1 MKKVFLFIILL
12 IFFWAC
18 RKDVGKPRWDI
29 DILAPILKTS
39 ISIKDIVPDSISTT
53 DNDGLISL
61 IYSNLLY
68 AFTLDTA
75 FKIPDTSLTYSA
87 KLDNI
92 SIDDIVVTNRTS
104 LGDIALN
111 DQQNGSGDLYNTIMN
126 AHNTGT
132 PAVIDPIAQQEYT
145 NLTVDATQ
153 YFQTVTL
160 IDGYIDFYIDNQLP
174 IDVTNIVIELK
185 NQNSGTIVLQDTIP
199 MVASHTNL
207 TVTNS
212 LAGKTVE
219 GMMLGTV
226 KIESPGSY
234 GNQVVIDTAMA
245 MTTTVT
251 IRDIKI
257 ASATAIFP
265 TQEVINQKEEAS
277 IDDNNFKLTKL
288 KAKSGQI
295 KIDVY
300 NTLEQDFS
308 FDYKMPG
315 ATLSGNEL
323 QISGNIPP
331 ANSGVPGIYTTTKDI
346 SGYDLN
352 MQGISFVEQIY
363 GDLNGNGFIDADTVN
378 TFYYELIGRID
389 SNGNLVSISLNDS
402 VYIVM
407 SLQNVVPE
415 YAEGYLGQQSFA
427 VADTSDFEISDI
439 FDNSAISIN
448 QAKLS
453 LSVRNQVGVEG
464 SVRINNLTAVNSNI
478 NSQVTLNSTITA
490 NPFIISKPTNTFDIN
505 TNVTPTT
512 TNFELNQNNSNIT
525 DLINIYPDKIYYD
538 IEVLTNPNNP
548 PSATNI
554 LDDFIY
560 YGDSVTTYINAEI
573 PLSLIAKNLFLSDT
587 ANYNLTEEDI
597 KNVNGGNLNLYIDN
611 DFPIESKVQL
621 YLLDA
626 NFNIY
631 DSLLILQQN
640 ILPAGIIQNSIYT
653 QQKRTKITIPVSVSK
668 LQEIVNSS
676 RILINVEFNTK
687 PENIYVKIYDF
698 YKMNFKIVADFNY
711 SINK

>member
-1 MKKVFLFIILL
+1 MKKLYIFILL
-12 IFFWAC
+12 IIFFLSC
-18 RKDVGKPRWDI
+18 RKDTGKPKWDI
-29 DILAPILKTS
+29 DVLAPILKTS
-39 ISIKDIVPDSISTT
+39 VSIKDIVPDSISVT
-53 DNDGLISL
+53 DTKGLVSL
-61 IYSNLLY
+61 VYSDLLY

-92 SIDDIVVTNRTS
+92 NLDDIIVTNRTS

-132 PAVIDPIAQQEYT
+132 PAVIDPISQQEYT
-145 NLTVDATQ
+145 DLNIDASQ

-160 IDGYIDFYIDNQLP
+160 IDGYIDFNIDNQLP
-174 IDVTNIVIELK
+174 IDVTNIILELK
-185 NQNSGTIVLQDTIP
+185 NQNNGDIILQDTIP
-199 MVASHTNL
+199 MVASHSNIS
-207 TVTNS
+207 VTNS

-219 GMMLGTV
+219 SIMLGTV

-234 GNQVVIDTAMA
+234 GNQVIIDTSMA
-245 MTTTVT
+245 MTTTIT

-257 ASATAIFP
+257 SSATAIFP
-265 TQEVINQKEEAS
+265 TQEVINKKEEAS
-277 IDDNNFKLTKL
+277 IDDNNFKLTKV

-315 ATLSGNEL
+315 ATISGSEL

-331 ANSGVPGIYTTTKDI
+331 ANSGTPGLYSTTKDI

-352 MQGISFVEQIY
+352 MQGIGFLEQIY

-402 VYIVM
+402 VYVVM
-407 SLQNVVPE
+407 TLQNVVPE
-415 YAEGYLGQQSFA
+415 YAEGYLGQQTTSI
-427 VADTSDFEISDI
+427 ADSSDFNISDI
-439 FDNSAISIN
+439 FDNSAIKIN

-453 LSVRNQVGVEG
+453 LSVRNQIGAEA
-464 SVRINNLTAVNSNI
+464 SVKINNLTSI
-478 NSQVTLNSTITA
+478 NTLASTQAILNSTVTV
-490 NPFIISKPTNTFDIN
+490 NPFIITKPVNPFNIN
-505 TNVTPTT
+505 TNVTPTV
-512 TNFELNQNNSNIT
+512 TNFELTQNNSNIT
-525 DLINIYPDKIYYD
+525 ELINIYPNKIYYD
-538 IEVLTNPNNP
+538 IDVTTNPNNP
-548 PSATNI
+548 PSATNN
-554 LDDFIY
+554 LDNFIY
-560 YGDSVTTYINAEI
+560 YGDSVSTYINAEI
-573 PLSLIAKNLFLSDT
+573 PLSLIANNLFLSDT
-587 ANYNLTEEDI
+587 VDYNLNNDDI
-597 KNVNGGNLNLYIDN
+597 KNVNGGNLNLFIDN
-611 DFPIESKVQL
+611 DFPIESSVQL

-626 NFNIY
+626 NLNIY
-631 DSLLILQQN
+631 DSLLLSHQKV
-640 ILPAGIIQNSIYT
+640 LAAGLIQNSIYT
-653 QQKRTKITIPVSVSK
+653 QKQRTKVTIPVSISK

-676 RILINVEFNTK
+676 KILINVVFNTK
-687 PENIYVKIYDF
+687 PNNTYVKIYDF
-698 YKMNFKIVADFNY
+698 YKMRFKIVADFSY